1 VILLQIVP
9 ARTYKG
15 TNKNPLTGPLSLVA
29 HKDQWSVLSIYH
41 CLVIWSWSWR
51 GGTKTGRGWFLGII
65 TCMVLFRER
74 STSPA
79 HAGGLYNKQI
89 DRSSRC
95 GNQSN
100 DSVTKPPPIPV
111 PMFACVRFDIILAAT
126 DTLPCVKPH
135 PIHLMVFSRSF
146 LNHV

>member
-1 VILLQIVP
+1 MWCLNWVVFPTGAAVVILLQIVP

-15 TNKNPLTGPLSLVA
+15 TNKNPLTGPLSLVW
-29 HKDQWSVLSIYH
+29 HTKTSGLCYLSI
-41 CLVIWSWSWR
+41 IAWSWSWSWR

-79 HAGGLYNKQI
+79 HAGGLYN
-89 DRSSRC
+89 RSTGRQ
-95 GNQSN
+95 GVPINQMIQSQT
-100 DSVTKPPPIPV
+100 SSPSLCLLVFV
-111 PMFACVRFDIILAAT
+111 LILAAT

-135 PIHLMVFSRSF
+135 PS
-146 LNHV
+146 